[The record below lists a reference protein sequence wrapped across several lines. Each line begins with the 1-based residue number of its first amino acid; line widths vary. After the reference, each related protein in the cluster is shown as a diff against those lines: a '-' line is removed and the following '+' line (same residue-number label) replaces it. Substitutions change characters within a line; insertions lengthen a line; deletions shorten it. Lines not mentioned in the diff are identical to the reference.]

1 MRLLFD
7 LDGTLTDSREGITR
21 CIQHA
26 LAELGVEGHSADAV
40 NAQVGPALHASFAAL
55 LDTSDVD
62 RLDLAVA
69 IFRQRFEEVGMFEN
83 ALYPGI
89 AEAIEE
95 FVANGFSLY
104 VVTAKPHIYARR
116 ILEHFDLARRFLGV
130 YGPELTHRNYS
141 KESLIRQVCAEEH
154 IGSGEAVMIGDRAE
168 DILGAK
174 RNGLFS
180 VGALWGYG
188 ERSELEAAQPD
199 CLAESTERL
208 IEYIRSAA

>member
-7 LDGTLTDSREGITR
+7 LDGTLTDSREGIAR

-40 NAQVGPALHASFAAL
+40 NAQVGPPLHASFAAL

-62 RLDLAVA
+62 RIDLAVA

-104 VVTAKPHIYARR
+104 VVTVNHASMR
-116 ILEHFDLARRFLGV
+116 G
-130 YGPELTHRNYS
+130 
-141 KESLIRQVCAEEH
+141 ESSNISTWRVGFWE
-154 IGSGEAVMIGDRAE
+154 SMDR
-168 DILGAK
+168 
-174 RNGLFS
+174 S
-180 VGALWGYG
+180 
-188 ERSELEAAQPD
+188 
-199 CLAESTERL
+199 
-208 IEYIRSAA
+208 